1 MQNNRKSYTIFTYG
15 KVLQRS
21 TFLLCEQP
29 RLHAHEALFFDF
41 TLFFIKCGKHV
52 NNLPSGI
59 ISAISAHVM
68 GNSFLST
75 VAACAKS
82 PRFQRVVTTHPVAVP
97 FRMSHTDYH
106 ILLY

>member
-1 MQNNRKSYTIFTYG
+1 MRKLFG
-15 KVLQRS
+15 VQRLS
-21 TFLLCEQP
+21 FLRCFRFMLMK
-29 RLHAHEALFFDF
+29 LFFFDF
-41 TLFFIKCGKHV
+41 TLFFIKCRKYV

-68 GNSFLST
+68 RNSFLST

-82 PRFQRVVTTHPVAVP
+82 PRFQRVVAAHPIAVP
-97 FRMSHTDYH
+97 LRMSHADYH

>member
-1 MQNNRKSYTIFTYG
+1 MG
-15 KVLQRS
+15 KFFSVQRLS
-21 TFLLCEQP
+21 FLSGLGFM
-29 RLHAHEALFFDF
+29 LMKLFFFDF
-41 TLFFIKCGKHV
+41 TLFFIKCGKYV

-82 PRFQRVVTTHPVAVP
+82 PRFQRVVAAHPIAVP
-97 FRMSHTDYH
+97 FRMSHADYH
-106 ILLY
+106 ILRILAEMII